1 MCKGKSNLR
10 ESLVSIKGNNIT
22 SLYSPSIGGLLRRI
36 LVDNGISTDLRDIG
50 KKQCDGAFSFLYEV
64 AT

>member
-1 MCKGKSNLR
+1 MQRKKQFEG
-10 ESLVSIKGNNIT
+10 EFGFHKGNNIT